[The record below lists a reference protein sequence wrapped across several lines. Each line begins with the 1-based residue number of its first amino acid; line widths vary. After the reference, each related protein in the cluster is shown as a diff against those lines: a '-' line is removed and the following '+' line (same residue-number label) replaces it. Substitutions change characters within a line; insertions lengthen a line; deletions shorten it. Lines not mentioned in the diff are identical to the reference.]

1 MNNLFIQ
8 IPGFGNIAGPT
19 NLKPTFNNLASFL
32 SALYQVAIFIAAFL
46 AFYWLVWGTYQ
57 YIMARGNKEDLAK
70 ARSRIIWAIV
80 GLLMVLLAYTLAR
93 FASEI
98 FPPKAGFTP
107 F

>member
-1 MNNLFIQ
+1 MMKLLVT
-8 IPGFGNIAGPT
+8 IPGFGNISGPEG
-19 NLKPTFNNLASFL
+19 LKPSLGNLAGFL

-46 AFYWLVWGTYQ
+46 AFYWLVWGAYQ
-57 YIMARGNKEDLAK
+57 YIMASGNKEDLAK

-107 F
+107 